1 MTGSGLSDSNPQGLE
16 VHNDFSDME
25 NSYPE
30 KKAPAVEDP
39 FGNEECGEVKY
50 RVMKWW

>member
-1 MTGSGLSDSNPQGLE
+1 MTVSGVSPSNPPGLE
-16 VHNDFSDME
+16 VYNDFSEME
-25 NSYPE
+25 SSYPE
-30 KKAPAVEDP
+30 KAPAVEDP